1 MTEVTEHGC
10 IYIHIYIYTYTNIFV
25 FSFYLIAGCSFTEIG
40 ARGKS
45 EKQTNKQTLFLH
57 EQMWWHWP
65 KMMAKISPR
74 TRAEGWGQPAV
85 NLGWKCIP
93 MPGTAYHEERGICP
107 FAASCP
113 VPREVGEN
121 ATGLD
126 LDLPTTAHPLWLNRE
141 MRTRRVRLPC
151 APMLA
156 AAPLDCA
163 VVLGSIWA
171 RASALNLD
179 CTPPGSCVHGI
190 LQARVLKFHFL
201 LQETFPTQRSNPT
214 SCKSPALA
222 GRFLTTE
229 PPGSIY

>member
-10 IYIHIYIYTYTNIFV
+10 IYIHIYIYTSTNIFV

-85 NLGWKCIP
+85 NLGWKRIP

-113 VPREVGEN
+113 MPREVGEN

-126 LDLPTTAHPLWLNRE
+126 LALPTTAHPLWLNRE
-141 MRTRRVRLPC
+141 MRTRRSGCP
-151 APMLA
+151 
-156 AAPLDCA
+156 
-163 VVLGSIWA
+163 VLQCWQ
-171 RASALNLD
+171 
-179 CTPPGSCVHGI
+179 PPHWTVQLS
-190 LQARVLKFHFL
+190 
-201 LQETFPTQRSNPT
+201 
-214 SCKSPALA
+214 
-222 GRFLTTE
+222 
-229 PPGSIY
+229 